1 MTAWDGNR
9 TSILHSMCKNAERN
23 ESRPA
28 HKSGSRAP
36 TRARLTDLPHWPLP
50 PPRSQPI
57 HLASGRAAR
66 SRAISRYLGRSRGR
80 AALSRAISERRSR
93 GGTPAQKR
101 KSPVGAT
108 GLTCSLGAP
117 PHSAPFLRRWRGPV
131 RRRPA
136 RRVHRPP
143 RRPLRAPLIFS
154 PLGVTL
160 ALTQDP
166 GDSLPPTSDGLGRFC
181 APWRLCI
188 SRVPACQG

>member
-1 MTAWDGNR
+1 MKAVR
-9 TSILHSMCKNAERN
+9 LPS
-23 ESRPA
+23 PA
-28 HKSGSRAP
+28 HAP
-36 TRARLTDLPHWPLP
+36 RLTDLPHWSLP

-57 HLASGRAAR
+57 HLASGRAAQ

-101 KSPVGAT
+101 KGPVGAT

-117 PHSAPFLRRWRGPV
+117 PHSAPLLRRWRRPV
-131 RRRPA
+131 RRHPA
-136 RRVHRPP
+136 RRVPRPP

-160 ALTQDP
+160 ALTQGNP
-166 GDSLPPTSDGLGRFC
+166 AGLPSPHLRRVRSVLRPL
-181 APWRLCI
+181 APVHIACP
-188 SRVPACQG
+188 PAKAGAKAKSTAKAGARAKSTA